1 MIIFI
6 YGTDTDKIRETSRK
20 HLDTL
25 KSKRPD
31 AGFFKM
37 DDETFDEAKF
47 EELIF
52 SQGLF
57 DKKFIVHLDRALSN
71 KEAREFIIKH
81 LSELTESENAFVIT
95 ENKLAK
101 PTFEKIKKEAFK
113 TEVFEASR
121 TAVAEKPEFNI
132 FSLADALGRK
142 DKKQMW
148 VLLYKALRAGTTPEQ
163 IHGTLFAQ
171 VKNMAFIKRAET
183 PASAKSSGE
192 AMEKVK
198 TSDLGLHPFVV
209 KKATGFV
216 KNFSQDELEELSRK
230 LVTIYHDARRGG
242 DELPVALEKFVLKI

>member
-6 YGTDTDKIRETSRK
+6 YGTDIDKVRKISRK

-25 KSKRPD
+25 IGKRPE

-37 DDETFDEAKF
+37 DDETFDETKF

-57 DKKFIVHLDRALSN
+57 DKKFIVHLDRAMEN

-81 LSELTESENAFVIT
+81 LSELGETENAFVIS
-95 ENKLAK
+95 EPKLAK
-101 PTFEKIKKEAFK
+101 PTFEKIKKVAFK
-113 TEVFEASR
+113 TEVFDVPISAKKD
-121 TAVAEKPEFNI
+121 KPEFNI

-142 DKKQMW
+142 DKKTTW

-171 VKNMAFIKRAET
+171 VKNMAFIKQAE
-183 PASAKSSGE
+183 K
-192 AMEKVK
+192 
-198 TSDLGLHPFVV
+198 
-209 KKATGFV
+209 
-216 KNFSQDELEELSRK
+216 
-230 LVTIYHDARRGG
+230 
-242 DELPVALEKFVLKI
+242 

>member
-6 YGTDTDKIRETSRK
+6 YGTDTDKVREISRK

-25 KSKRPD
+25 KGKRPD
-31 AGFFKM
+31 AGYFKM
-37 DDETFDEAKF
+37 DDETFSEAKF

-81 LSELTESENAFVIT
+81 LSELAESENAFVIT

-101 PTFEKIKKEAFK
+101 PTFEKIKKVAFK
-113 TEVFEASR
+113 TEAFEAPVS
-121 TAVAEKPEFNI
+121 AKADKPEFNI

-148 VLLYKALRAGTTPEQ
+148 VLLYKAFRAGTTPEQ

-171 VKNMAFIKRAET
+171 VKNMAFIKRAEV
-183 PASAKSSGE
+183 
-192 AMEKVK
+192 EKIK
-198 TSDLGLHPFVV
+198 TNELGLHPFVV
-209 KKATGFV
+209 KKATSFT
-216 KNFSQDELEELSRK
+216 KNFSQEELEKLSRK
-230 LVTIYHDARRGG
+230 LLNIYHDARRGG
-242 DELPVALEKFVLKI
+242 DELPVALEKFILKL

>member
-6 YGTDTDKIRETSRK
+6 YGTDTNKIRKISRK

-25 KSKRPD
+25 IGKRPD

-95 ENKLAK
+95 EPKLAK
-101 PTFEKIKKEAFK
+101 PTFEKIKKVAFK
-113 TEVFEASR
+113 TEVFEASVS
-121 TAVAEKPEFNI
+121 AKEDKPEFNI

-142 DKKQMW
+142 DKKTTW
-148 VLLYKALRAGTTPEQ
+148 VLLYKALRAGITPEQ
-163 IHGTLFAQ
+163 IHGTIFAQ
-171 VKNMAFIKRAET
+171 VKNMALLKCAE
-183 PASAKSSGE
+183 K
-192 AMEKVK
+192 EKVK
-198 TSDLGLHPFVV
+198 TSELGLHPFVI
-209 KKATGFV
+209 KKATGFA
-216 KNFSQDELEELSRK
+216 KNFSQEELEKLSGK

-242 DELPVALEKFVLKI
+242 DELPVALEKFVLKL

>member
-1 MIIFI
+1 MIIFV
-6 YGTDTDKIRETSRK
+6 YGTDIDKVREVSRK

-25 KSKRPD
+25 IGKRPD

-37 DDETFDEAKF
+37 DDETFNEAKF

-71 KEAREFIIKH
+71 KDAREFITKH
-81 LSELTESENAFVIT
+81 LKELAESENAFVIT
-95 ENKLAK
+95 ESKLAK
-101 PTFEKIKKEAFK
+101 PTFEKIKKVAFK
-113 TEVFEASR
+113 TEVFEAPH
-121 TAVAEKPEFNI
+121 TAMVDKPEFNI

-148 VLLYKALRAGTTPEQ
+148 VLLYKALRSGTTPEQ

-171 VKNMAFIKRAET
+171 VKNMAFIKRAE
-183 PASAKSSGE
+183 KDKE
-192 AMEKVK
+192 K
-198 TSDLGLHPFVV
+198 TSELGLHPFVV
-209 KKATGFV
+209 KKATGFT
-216 KNFSQDELEELSRK
+216 KNFSQEELEKLSRK

-242 DELPVALEKFVLKI
+242 DELPVALEKFVLSL